1 MDRKKQIAVI
11 LGAATVALL
20 IVVAAFSFYQVSQL
34 RTRNEQLQQTIDS
47 ISQNQS
53 DYVNPD
59 GSGASATQQSQEE
72 IQPEAPATSSG
83 MEQLKEM
90 ADAFI
95 HAYYDSSYQR
105 NSQELYSA
113 ISPYLTDS
121 AKAEFAPGDTA
132 PESTAN
138 NNPYQSRV
146 EVHTT
151 YLNQL
156 DAVNVTTLSVC
167 SLKVY
172 TQLGTT
178 VSTLLYRINSV
189 NVNGTWLV
197 NDISASVLDGAQ
209 YPAATL
215 F

>member
-1 MDRKKQIAVI
+1 MNRKKQIAVI
-11 LGAATVALL
+11 LGAAAVVLL
-20 IVVAAFSFYQVSQL
+20 IVAAAFSFYQASLLQ
-34 RTRNEQLQQTIDS
+34 TRNDQLQQTIDS
-47 ISQNQS
+47 ISKNQS
-53 DYVNPD
+53 DYVNSD
-59 GSGASATQQSQEE
+59 GSGAQQSQDE
-72 IQPEAPATSSG
+72 IKPEAPAAPSD
-83 MEQLKEM
+83 MESLKEM
-90 ADAFI
+90 ADDFI
-95 HAYYDSSYQR
+95 HAYYDSGYQR
-105 NSQELYSA
+105 NSQELYNA
-113 ISPYLTDS
+113 ISPYLTES

-156 DAVNVTTLSVC
+156 NASNVTTLSVC

-189 NVNGTWLV
+189 NVNGIWLV
-197 NDISASVLDGAQ
+197 NNISASVLDGAQ
-209 YPAATL
+209 YPATNL